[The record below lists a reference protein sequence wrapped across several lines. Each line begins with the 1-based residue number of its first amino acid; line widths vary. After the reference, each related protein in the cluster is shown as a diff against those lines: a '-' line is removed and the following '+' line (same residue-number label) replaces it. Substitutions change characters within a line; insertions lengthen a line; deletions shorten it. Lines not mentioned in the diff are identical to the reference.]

1 MKKMGDARRKLRKIP
16 KDKRIPGVVSRVF
29 NILYE
34 WALARKAQ
42 RILQKQIWATE
53 YLSYLVARTTRAT
66 GKNTS
71 VVLERKDGAKII
83 IKDCST
89 FKDPDPIM
97 QRLDDRIIYGGDD
110 E

>member
-1 MKKMGDARRKLRKIP
+1 MKKMRDARRKLRKIP
-16 KDKRIPGVVSRVF
+16 KDKRTPGVVSRIF

-53 YLSYLVARTTRAT
+53 YLSYLVARTTRTT

-71 VVLERKDGAKII
+71 VTLERKDGAKII
-83 IKDCST
+83 IKDCSIL
-89 FKDPDPIM
+89 KDPDLIL
-97 QRLDDRIIYGGDD
+97 QRLDDRIIYGGDG